1 MKIALACVED
11 GLASVGVRKM
21 ASLVR
26 SLNDDT
32 ALYYVPYKN
41 ARNLFEAWRGTH
53 GDVEDASDDFVRD
66 IAETLGK
73 ADIVGFSSMTAYSE
87 LTKQIIEH
95 IRQVNPKAYVVW
107 GGIHP
112 IIVPEDAI
120 LHADAICT
128 GEGEFAF
135 RDFFEAFK
143 AGKDY
148 RKTGNFWFREGED
161 IIKNP
166 FLPLMSG
173 EEMGQMPLPWYAEGE
188 KIYSAGKGFV
198 ELTRSH
204 RLSFNG
210 LSYNTVWS
218 IGCPFKCTYCG
229 NTRFIDNDPN
239 YRKIRHSP
247 VQYIL
252 DEFKAV
258 LKAEPHIS
266 TMVFHDDSFMALP
279 TPVLAEFAREYKKQI
294 DVPFCVHGVIPNYV
308 KEPKLQLLLSAG
320 LNRVRMGV
328 QNGSERILQFYD
340 RPTPPEKIRRA
351 AEVLSRYHRHMIP
364 PAFDI
369 IVDNPVETTEDVRDN
384 LELMQEL
391 ARPFTLNVFS
401 LRTIPNT
408 QLEKQME
415 ERNITLCSISS
426 GYAHTVPTLANCI
439 VYLLGIARLPRWM
452 FDYMCRWAKPVTEM
466 QGHYPRLT
474 FFCRTLYL
482 IRRGIDHLRFL
493 DFSVL
498 PGKLGFVL
506 WKFGLLA
513 RRKRTLAYTPPPEI
527 EELLQGAGKPKAGYR
542 SLL

>member
-1 MKIALACVED
+1 MKIAIVCVED

-21 ASLVR
+21 ASLIR
-26 SLNDDT
+26 SLNKDT
-32 ALYYVPYKN
+32 MLYYVPYKN
-41 ARNLFEAWRGTH
+41 SRSLYEAWRGTH
-53 GDVEDASDDFVRD
+53 GDSDDVSEDIVRE
-66 IAETLGK
+66 IAEALGD
-73 ADIVGFSSMTAYSE
+73 ADIVGFSSMTSYSD
-87 LTKQIIEH
+87 LTKEIIAQI
-95 IRQVNPKAYVVW
+95 RKVNPKTYIIW

-120 LHADAICT
+120 MHADAICT
-128 GEGEFAF
+128 GEGEYAF
-135 RDFFEAFK
+135 RDFFEAYT
-143 AGKDY
+143 AGEDY
-148 RKTGNFWFREGED
+148 TQTGNFWFRKGEE

-173 EEMGQMPLPWYAEGE
+173 EQMGEMPLPWYAEGE
-188 KIYSAGKGFV
+188 KIYEMNKGFV
-198 ELTRSH
+198 DLTRDH
-204 RLSFNG
+204 RLAFNG

-258 LKAEPHIS
+258 LAAEPHIS

-294 DVPFCVHGVIPNYV
+294 DIPFCVHGVIPNYV
-308 KEPKLQLLLSAG
+308 KEPKLQILLSAG

-340 RPTPPEKIRRA
+340 RPTPPAKIRAA
-351 AEVLSRYHRHMIP
+351 AEVLSRYHKYMIP
-364 PAFDI
+364 PAYDI
-369 IVDNPVETTEDVRDN
+369 IVDNPVETTEDVKDN
-384 LELMQEL
+384 LALMQDL

-401 LRTIPNT
+401 LRAIPNT
-408 QLEKQME
+408 ELERQME
-415 ERNITLCSISS
+415 ERNITLCSISQ

-439 VYLLGIARLPRWM
+439 VYLLGIARLPGWLFDRLSRWV
-452 FDYMCRWAKPVTEM
+452 KPVTEQ
-466 QGHYPRLT
+466 QGHYPNLALV
-474 FFCRTLYL
+474 CRTLYL
-482 IRRGIDHLRFL
+482 FRRAFDHLRFL

-498 PGKLGFVL
+498 PGKVGFVL
-506 WKFGLLA
+506 WKLGLLA
-513 RRKRTLAYTPPPEI
+513 RRKRTLAYSPPPEI
-527 EELLQGAGKPKAGYR
+527 EAILEGAGKPKPGYR
-542 SLL
+542 PLL